1 MTNYLKKNK
10 WKILLSTL
18 ATLIPMLVGAILWNK
33 LPDPMPIHWNAMGEV
48 DGWASKAFA
57 VFGMP
62 AILAAL
68 NLVCHVAT
76 GSDRKNKNQ
85 SKKVVGLVF
94 WIVPAI
100 ANVACIMA
108 YLAAMNI
115 NVNASNVVGVLL
127 GVIFAI
133 IGNYMP
139 KCKLNYTIGI
149 KIIWTLESEVNWLA
163 THRFAGKVWL
173 GGGILLILL
182 AFLPMNV
189 LVWAMIPV
197 FALMALAPLVY
208 SYIFF
213 RRHEK
218 DEGYFRVGVIDKD
231 EETGEENSGEDR

>member
-1 MTNYLKKNK
+1 MTNYLKENK

-18 ATLIPMLVGAILWNK
+18 ATFIPMFVGMILWNK

-48 DGWASKAFA
+48 DGWASKAVA

-68 NLVCHVAT
+68 NLVCHIAT
-76 GSDRKNKNQ
+76 GSDKKNKNQ
-85 SKKVVGLVF
+85 SKKMVSIVF
-94 WIVPAI
+94 WLVPII
-100 ANVACIMA
+100 ANVTCTMV

-115 NVNASNVVGVLL
+115 EVNTLNIAAALL
-127 GVIFAI
+127 GIVFAI

-149 KIIWTLESEVNWLA
+149 KIVWTLESEANWLA
-163 THRFAGKVWL
+163 THRVAGRVWL
-173 GGGILLILL
+173 GGGIIIALSALLPTNILVWVV
-182 AFLPMNV
+182 LPV
-189 LVWAMIPV
+189 LV
-197 FALMALAPLVY
+197 LMAAIPLIY
-208 SYIFF
+208 SYVFF

-231 EETGEENSGEDR
+231 EETVE